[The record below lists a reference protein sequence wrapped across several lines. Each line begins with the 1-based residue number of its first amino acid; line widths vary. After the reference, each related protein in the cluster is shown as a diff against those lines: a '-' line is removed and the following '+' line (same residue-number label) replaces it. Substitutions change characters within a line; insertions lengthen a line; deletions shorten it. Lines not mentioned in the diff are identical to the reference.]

1 MSLQDPEKGSQPS
14 EEHENGFGHRNENEV
29 KDCKP
34 ASLLPSGTSPAAKA
48 SAMEDP
54 NLVNFDGPDDPY
66 NPYNLPMWK
75 KWSYAVIVGW
85 LSLVV
90 TFATS
95 AFAPGTAQCAAEFG
109 VSIEVM
115 YLATAL
121 FIAGQSSTQYCLAPT
136 LLCIWSRPNSC
147 AKHLNSQVS
156 PSDPCSMVP
165 CLNSMDAKL
174 HFSWDTAFL

>member
-29 KDCKP
+29 KDSKP
-34 ASLLPSGTSPAAKA
+34 TKILISGASPPAVKA

-75 KWSYAVIVGW
+75 KWSYAIIVGW

-121 FIAGQSSTQYCLAPT
+121 FIAGQSSTQHYLAQT
-136 LLCIWSRPNSC
+136 LRRIW
-147 AKHLNSQVS
+147 
-156 PSDPCSMVP
+156 
-165 CLNSMDAKL
+165 
-174 HFSWDTAFL
+174 